1 MHIDNIGISKSFA
14 VNNYKIDKK
23 ETSDIKNKDNVN
35 NLDNVISDERTEKI
49 EKIKNVIISGQYKI
63 YPDKIAEKMIK

>member
-35 NLDNVISDERTEKI
+35 NSDNVISDERTEKI
-49 EKIKNVIISGQYKI
+49 EKIKNAIISGQYKI